1 MSEAAP
7 VVVGA
12 NEQDVVAVNVV
23 RWTALATQALAAE
36 GITNG
41 ELTLT
46 FIDEEEMAALNEEHM
61 GEVGPTDVLSFPL
74 DAANETSLCDSDV
87 PVLLGDIVIC
97 PSIAEANAPDHA
109 GTVDD
114 ELALLVIHGVLHVLG
129 HDHAT
134 SDETAQMQ
142 SRERSL
148 LEALHWAG
156 TAPRTFAAHLL

>member
-1 MSEAAP
+1 M
-7 VVVGA
+7 VIGA
-12 NEQDVVAVNVV
+12 NEQDAVAVNVV
-23 RWTALATQALAAE
+23 QWTALATQALIAE
-36 GITNG
+36 GVTAG

-46 FIDEEEMAALNEEHM
+46 FIDEEEIGALNAQHL

-74 DAANETSLCDSDV
+74 DDGSDEWTGSSDV

-97 PSIAEANAPDHA
+97 PSIAHANAPDHA

-142 SRERSL
+142 RRERSL

-156 TAPRTFAAHLL
+156 PAPHTFTAHSL